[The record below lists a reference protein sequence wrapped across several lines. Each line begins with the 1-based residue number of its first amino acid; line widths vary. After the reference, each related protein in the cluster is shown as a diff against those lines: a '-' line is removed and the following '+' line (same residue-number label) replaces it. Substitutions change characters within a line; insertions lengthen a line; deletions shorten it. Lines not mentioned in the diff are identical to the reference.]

1 MRVDGGKIASESIE
15 ISPEALR
22 EEASAAR
29 AERLTLQVVDSF
41 AKVTEMKELVGSIQ
55 EFERLDGIL

>member
-41 AKVTEMKELVGSIQ
+41 AKVIERKELVGSIQ
-55 EFERLDGIL
+55 LLLRFEGIL

>member
-29 AERLTLQVVDSF
+29 AARAVAAAEDTAQDPAAGRRTRTSV
-41 AKVTEMKELVGSIQ
+41 ART
-55 EFERLDGIL
+55 

>member
-1 MRVDGGKIASESIE
+1 MDGGKIASESIE